1 MYSPVNYLAQQ
12 RRPPLWLAAAAVA
25 SGWAAVF
32 SVGVWIL
39 QYVTRP
45 VHEDVRTTYVAAE
58 AGLRYGWSSIYN
70 LDILRALSSSFPE
83 DARLINE
90 QLRFASPPLLAWL
103 FVPLTALSEPLA
115 YLVWAVVSL
124 AALILAWHLAAP
136 YTGIAKLTV
145 LLLSLGLW
153 PVMLVIYYGQPTML
167 VLALVASSW
176 WLCTKDKPLE
186 AGAALALA
194 TFLKPQAMIFVP
206 AALLLSG
213 RYRVVAGWAA
223 GCAVLAIATVVNLGP
238 SGLMGWWQALKEV
251 NGRIEQT
258 EYTLIHLIGSGPLTY
273 ILLGLQAAIALF
285 VAWWRRRE
293 LEIVFAAGL
302 IATVVS
308 AQYFHESDYT
318 TLILPAWL
326 FLRTSPPLWHRLW
339 LLAGVIPMQL
349 MTYGPSTN
357 QRIWDVAFH
366 APQIVWD
373 AGWLAILA
381 AGCLPRRRRPDRA
394 APRAITPDAAPVT

>member
-1 MYSPVNYLAQQ
+1 MNHIALL

-25 SGWAAVF
+25 SAWAAVF
-32 SVGVWIL
+32 SVVVWIL
-39 QYVTRP
+39 WYVFRP
-45 VHEDVRTTYVAAE
+45 VHEDVRMTYVAAE
-58 AGLRYGWSSIYN
+58 AGLRYGWPSIYN

-83 DARLINE
+83 DARLINV
-90 QLRFASPPLLAWL
+90 QLTFASPPLLAWL
-103 FVPLTALSEPLA
+103 FAPLTALPEPLA

-124 AALILAWHLAAP
+124 AAFLLAWHLAAP
-136 YTGIAKLTV
+136 YTGIAKVTV

-153 PVMLVIYYGQPTML
+153 PVMLAFYYGQPTMI
-167 VLALVASSW
+167 VLALVAAAW
-176 WLCTKDKPLE
+176 WLCTKDKPLA
-186 AGAALALA
+186 AGAALAFA
-194 TFLKPQAMIFVP
+194 TFLKPQAMILIPV
-206 AALLLSG
+206 ALLLTG

-223 GCAVLAIATVVNLGP
+223 GCAFLAIATVVNLGP
-238 SGLMGWWQALKEV
+238 SGVMGWWQALKGV
-251 NGRIEQT
+251 QGLDANT

-273 ILLGLQAAIALF
+273 VLLALQAAIALF
-285 VAWWRRRE
+285 VAWRRRRE

-308 AQYFHESDYT
+308 ASYFHESDYT

-326 FLRTSPPLWHRLW
+326 FLRSSPPLWQRFW

-349 MTYGPSTN
+349 MTYGPSTT
-357 QRIWDVAFH
+357 QPIWDFAFH

-381 AGCLPRRRRPDRA
+381 ASCLPRRRTPDRA
-394 APRAITPDAAPVT
+394 APRAITPDTAAVT

>member
-1 MYSPVNYLAQQ
+1 MNHIALL

-25 SGWAAVF
+25 SGWAAAF
-32 SVGVWIL
+32 SVVVWII
-39 QYVTRP
+39 QYVIRP

-83 DARLINE
+83 DARLINV

-103 FVPLTALSEPLA
+103 FAPLTALPEPLA
-115 YLVWAVVSL
+115 YLMWAVVSV
-124 AALILAWHLAAP
+124 AALLLAWHLAAP
-136 YTGIAKLTV
+136 YSGIAKLTV

-153 PVMLVIYYGQPTML
+153 PVMLVFYYGQPTMI
-167 VLALVASSW
+167 VLALVAAAW
-176 WLCTKDKPLE
+176 WLCTKDKPLA

-206 AALLLSG
+206 AALLLTG
-213 RYRVVAGWAA
+213 RYRVMAGWAA

-238 SGLMGWWQALKEV
+238 AGLMEWLQALKEV
-251 NGRIEQT
+251 NGRVEQT

-273 ILLGLQAAIALF
+273 VLLALQAAIALF

-302 IATVVS
+302 TATVVS
-308 AQYFHESDYT
+308 ASYFHESDYT
-318 TLILPAWL
+318 ILILPAWL
-326 FLRTSPPLWHRLW
+326 FLRTSPPLWQRFW

-349 MTYGPSTN
+349 MTYGPSTT
-357 QRIWDVAFH
+357 QPIWDVAVH

-381 AGCLPRRRRPDRA
+381 ASCLPRRRTPDRA
-394 APRAITPDAAPVT
+394 APRAISPDTAVVT